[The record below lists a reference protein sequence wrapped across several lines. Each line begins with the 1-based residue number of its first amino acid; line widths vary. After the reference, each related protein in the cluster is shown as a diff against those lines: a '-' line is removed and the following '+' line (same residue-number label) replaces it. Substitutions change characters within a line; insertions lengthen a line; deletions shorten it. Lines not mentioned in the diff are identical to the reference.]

1 MTKDLKE
8 TRELFDAIML
18 TQASSGGASGGSADM
33 LQQIVEDIS
42 GKLPANYD
50 LEAVQALFP
59 VTYLESMNTVL
70 AQELIRFNR
79 LISIVRSS
87 LNSLKKAIK
96 GLVVMDAE
104 LETLA
109 SALTLGARPGL
120 WMKRSYPSLK
130 PLGSYVTD
138 MLRRLAFFQKW
149 IDDVKA
155 PPTFWVSGFFFT
167 QAFLTGSMQN
177 YARRNQIAIDRLGFQ
192 YEVLRSLPAGETRAA
207 PSEGVHVHGLFL
219 EGARFNE
226 QTGLLAESEPKVL
239 FVSLPPMWLRP
250 QRLDDIAEFP
260 HYQCPL
266 YKTSERKG
274 TLSTTGHSTNF
285 VMFLKLPSDR
295 PAAHWI
301 RRGLAALCQLDD

>member
-130 PLGSYVTD
+130 PLGSYVSD

-177 YARRNQIAIDRLGFQ
+177 YARRNSVAIDSIEFQ
-192 YEVLRSLPAGETRAA
+192 FSVLPTDPTEA
-207 PSEGVHVHGLFL
+207 PENGVYVYGLFL
-219 EGARFNE
+219 EGARFSSNPDPDPDPDPNPNPSPSPNPTPNPNQLE
-226 QTGLLAESEPKVL
+226 LSAAEEEPDV
-239 FVSLPPMWLRP
+239 
-250 QRLDDIAEFP
+250 QGA
-260 HYQCPL
+260 
-266 YKTSERKG
+266 
-274 TLSTTGHSTNF
+274 
-285 VMFLKLPSDR
+285 
-295 PAAHWI
+295 
-301 RRGLAALCQLDD
+301 AALALALLSLEREACEVLLQG